1 MQTTSKIF
9 VGVCIC
15 ICLEVPVCAYVFTGS
30 YGTLARYRSI
40 SRLNKVNDITL
51 VGSSG
56 DVADFQFVKSHLE
69 QKVLV

>member
-1 MQTTSKIF
+1 MYI
-9 VGVCIC
+9 
-15 ICLEVPVCAYVFTGS
+15 FTGS

-40 SRLNKVNDITL
+40 SRLNKVNGTTL

-56 DVADFQFVKSHLE
+56 DVADFQFVKAHLE